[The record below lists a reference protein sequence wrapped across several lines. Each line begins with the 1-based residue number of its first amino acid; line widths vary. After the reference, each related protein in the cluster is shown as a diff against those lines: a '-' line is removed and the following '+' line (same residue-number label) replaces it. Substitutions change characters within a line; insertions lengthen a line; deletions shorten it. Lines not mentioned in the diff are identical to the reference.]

1 MPRHARR
8 LAESG
13 VYHVMLRGV
22 NKDAVFLE
30 DEDRERFLHVLGLAK
45 EASGCV
51 VLAYCLMTNH
61 VHLVLQTP
69 GEPISL
75 VMKRL
80 GVRYVGWFNRKYSRV
95 GHLFQSRFAS
105 VPVEDDAYLITLLRY
120 VWNNPVEAGLVTSA
134 EDHRWSSRSPVAR
147 RSGLVDA
154 AALKRLVP
162 ADVLTGPVPRV
173 SDPSTFEP
181 VGPGR
186 PRLHDDDGTAELLR
200 RACGA
205 ECPEEFRGL
214 DPQTQQRVIRE
225 LRTRSVPYD
234 QIARATGLTVWQVRR
249 AQV

>member
-80 GVRYVGWFNRKYSRV
+80 GVRYVGFTIPGDFVVGYGLDAAEKYRN
-95 GHLFQSRFAS
+95 
-105 VPVEDDAYLITLLRY
+105 LRY
-120 VWNNPVEAGLVTSA
+120 LAIYEP
-134 EDHRWSSRSPVAR
+134 ED
-147 RSGLVDA
+147 
-154 AALKRLVP
+154 
-162 ADVLTGPVPRV
+162 
-173 SDPSTFEP
+173 E
-181 VGPGR
+181 
-186 PRLHDDDGTAELLR
+186 
-200 RACGA
+200 
-205 ECPEEFRGL
+205 
-214 DPQTQQRVIRE
+214 
-225 LRTRSVPYD
+225 
-234 QIARATGLTVWQVRR
+234 
-249 AQV
+249 